1 MTTAVLLAWASPVEG
16 RDEEFA
22 RWLREV
28 HVPEVCAAM
37 GSVRQ
42 TTIHRRAEPGGP
54 AQPARFMIVYELTD
68 DDAAGA
74 AAGMSEA
81 VSAGRMTM
89 SALMDVSV
97 HPPAIEWYVRDT
109 HTTA

>member
-1 MTTAVLLAWASPVEG
+1 VTTAVLHAWASPVEG
-16 RDEEFA
+16 HEEEFA
-22 RWLREV
+22 QWLRGV

-42 TTIHRRAEPGGP
+42 ATVHRRADPGGEHP
-54 AQPARFMIVYELTD
+54 VRYLIVYELTD
-68 DDAAGA
+68 DDAAS
-74 AAGMSEA
+74 AAGGLSEA

-89 SALMDVSV
+89 SDLMDVSV